1 MVQTFGTLF
10 KPFIFFG
17 VILFFFLC
25 CVQVRLAS
33 LRSQHE
39 KNEEIKKRKDEAK
52 WTVNSPPV
60 VGGALN
66 GLGWWPNQNE
76 CILYTS
82 YPSSTF
88 IFFLSTNFCFLLRR
102 LSSRQ
107 KARHHEKMKKQ
118 PFRMGEYKKNGEW
131 GRGTI
136 AAGYAS
142 RTTEKWVSKPG
153 RTLLHYKQDSN
164 SKDTNPK
171 VPYLSS
177 FSLSLSLSCFFIFS
191 FFFLVGSFRLDM
203 ATPHVTVGLLQH
215 SVSPTWWWWWRGF
228 RVVPCQMQRFT
239 AALFSFAAIAM
250 TRQPRR
256 PKRRK
261 EWRNITRKGEEKKMT
276 SAGERPES
284 RPFILVPDSFWKFVV
299 KNRRRKKQKKKIF
312 VKVADGYDTRWGGG
326 STRRHST
333 PS

>member
-1 MVQTFGTLF
+1 MHQERRRNGCRNLGAHYCITNKIPTPRTQTPKFLIYHLF
-10 KPFIFFG
+10 P
-17 VILFFFLC
+17 
-25 CVQVRLAS
+25 
-33 LRSQHE
+33 
-39 KNEEIKKRKDEAK
+39 
-52 WTVNSPPV
+52 
-60 VGGALN
+60 
-66 GLGWWPNQNE
+66 
-76 CILYTS
+76 
-82 YPSSTF
+82 
-88 IFFLSTNFCFLLRR
+88 
-102 LSSRQ
+102 
-107 KARHHEKMKKQ
+107 
-118 PFRMGEYKKNGEW
+118 
-131 GRGTI
+131 
-136 AAGYAS
+136 
-142 RTTEKWVSKPG
+142 
-153 RTLLHYKQDSN
+153 
-164 SKDTNPK
+164 
-171 VPYLSS
+171 
-177 FSLSLSLSCFFIFS
+177 SLSLSCFFIFS

-326 STRRHST
+326 VLDDIRHPVRTLHGMRETIWHDIRKCRFHGNRPRYDRQTCRLRTFSNVLTKAQICSAIRGGKLVGSFSNQNKVIRTDTRHVLTRERETSHKNKREKKKKGTGGKIEMDGLTLAMRWGDAWSLRQVAGT
-333 PS
+333 TSCSVPVCKRRMSRT